1 MQARSLLGLAVGA
14 SELLRKGWKIGFRW
28 AGYDLF
34 WREMVDIQLENGFES
49 SVI

>member
-14 SELLRKGWKIGFRW
+14 SESWGKGGKIGFRW
-28 AGYDLF
+28 AGYDVF
-34 WREMVDIQLENGFES
+34 WRGMFDILLENGFKS